1 MSFKLLAIRPL
12 EGTDPKFL
20 KNLRPNYIY
29 KFYNDYHFLDKDGNK
44 LDEYKDDQE
53 FIDYS
58 EVVNITKNETVP
70 QNLYGDNINISA
82 LVGKNGSGK
91 SSLLEMLYHHIS
103 CFEVNT
109 TFDNSEIEIF
119 IEIEFNIYIIKSV
132 IKSPGPSGTSMISS
146 IIIFKKNDKAF
157 FELNVKINKEEINK
171 IKKSFFT
178 NVINYSVYG
187 LNETIGGEWLNKIFH
202 KNDAYTTPITI
213 NPYRENGNI
222 DVNKEY
228 LLAQQRMILNHY
240 VIKNK
245 NILEGYKLIDINYTI
260 DIEKPQIISYKNTT
274 IYRDKNSK
282 SDIDINE
289 NINKIKYINT
299 NLFIKKLSSKIF
311 KEEEN
316 RIENF
321 VNLIFNSFDINNY
334 EIQNLIINRI
344 KNTKDDELF
353 RKTSYED
360 LLHLNFIYIIKK
372 LFKISDTYEK
382 YRGYYALFEITL
394 KDEDRKY
401 HYSFEKS
408 KEESLKYFTEYLNEL
423 KNNNDH
429 ITFKLKQSL
438 RYFETEIFN
447 KIEKGNIIE
456 IISDRKQKYIIKNYI
471 NDDTKIEDIPLAL
484 FDHEII
490 IDKKGKKI
498 DFKNLSSG
506 EQQKIHTILN
516 VVYHAYNITSKN
528 EDERYKNMNLIF
540 DEVELYFHP
549 EFQRTFISD
558 LLVALKFFDGKLNF
572 NILFSTH
579 SPFIL
584 SDIPS
589 QNILKLEDGKPK
601 KDGDNKNSFGAN
613 IHDLLADEFFLKNGT
628 MGAFAN
634 KKIKEIIDFLKDY
647 KSNNF
652 EKDYIKQVIDL
663 VGEPLLRNSLLNLYR
678 IKYREKTYEE
688 LLKFYEENAANQ

>member
-20 KNLRPNYIY
+20 KNLRPNCIY
-29 KFYNDYHFLDKDGNK
+29 KFYNEYHYLDEHGNK

-53 FIDYS
+53 FIDFI
-58 EVVNITKNETVP
+58 EVINITKNETVP

-91 SSLLEMLYHHIS
+91 STILELFYASLFSLNNKIDISIFLEVFIELDNNIYKT
-103 CFEVNT
+103 FFKEYTTQEDENT
-109 TFDNSEIEIF
+109 TFLWGVGEESFILKNNSF
-119 IEIEFNIYIIKSV
+119 TKSV
-132 IKSPGPSGTSMISS
+132 
-146 IIIFKKNDKAF
+146 
-157 FELNVKINKEEINK
+157 VKINKIFN
-171 IKKSFFT
+171 
-178 NVINYSVYG
+178 NVINYSIYG
-187 LNETIGGEWLNKIFH
+187 LNENISGEWLGKIFR
-202 KNDAYTTPITI
+202 KNDAYKTPITI

-240 VIKNK
+240 VIGNE
-245 NILEGYKLIDINYTI
+245 NILEGYKLADINYTI
-260 DIEKPQIISYKNTT
+260 DIEKHQIISYKKTT
-274 IYRDKNSK
+274 IYRDKNLK
-282 SDIDINE
+282 SDTDINGE
-289 NINKIKYINT
+289 NNSIKYIKT
-299 NLFIKKLSSKIF
+299 NLFIKNLSSILF

-372 LFKISDTYEK
+372 LFKISETYEK

-408 KEESLKYFTEYLNEL
+408 KEGSLKYFTEYLNEL

-490 IDKKGKKI
+490 ISKEKDNKTYN
-498 DFKNLSSG
+498 FTSLSSG

-516 VVYHAYNITSKN
+516 VLYHAYNITSKN
-528 EDERYKNMNLIF
+528 ENEGYKNMNLIF

-558 LLVALKFFDGKLNF
+558 LLTALNFFKGKLNF

-589 QNILKLEDGKPK
+589 QNILKLEDGNPQPD
-601 KDGDNKNSFGAN
+601 KDGKNSFGAN
-613 IHDLLADEFFLKNGT
+613 IHDLLDDEFFLEKGF
-628 MGAFAN
+628 MGEFAKEYIN
-634 KKIKEIIDFLKDY
+634 FVYKEITELNDIDFKKYDELKSKIKII
-647 KSNNF
+647 
-652 EKDYIKQVIDL
+652 
-663 VGEPLLRNSLLNLYR
+663 GEPVLRNPILKLLDEKLSKHNERNDLINYYKNL
-678 IKYREKTYEE
+678 IKKLEE
-688 LLKFYEENAANQ
+688 

>member
-20 KNLRPNYIY
+20 KNLRPNCIY
-29 KFYNDYHFLDKDGNK
+29 KFYNEYHYLDEHGNR

-58 EVVNITKNETVP
+58 EVVNITKSETVP
-70 QNLYGDNINISA
+70 QNLYGENINISA

-157 FELNVKINKEEINK
+157 FELNVKINKKEINK

-213 NPYRENGNI
+213 NPHRVNGNI

-228 LLAQQRMILNHY
+228 LLAQQRLILNQY
-240 VIKNK
+240 VIKKKELIENVSIK
-245 NILEGYKLIDINYTI
+245 NVNY
-260 DIEKPQIISYKNTT
+260 YL
-274 IYRDKNSK
+274 NSK
-282 SDIDINE
+282 TIQKILNKENDNYFEEIPTIEYIHNLINSLYGESD
-289 NINKIKYINT
+289 
-299 NLFIKKLSSKIF
+299 
-311 KEEEN
+311 EN
-316 RIENF
+316 RINQF
-321 VNLIFNSFDINNY
+321 VDLIFDTFSIKNSFQRSNLKDIISKVPNNFWVY
-334 EIQNLIINRI
+334 EYYKSTQLLTTLHNIDDGENNLNY
-344 KNTKDDELF
+344 LCF
-353 RKTSYED
+353 
-360 LLHLNFIYIIKK
+360 LYIIKK
-372 LFKISDTYEK
+372 IFKISNTYIKFRKYIHILNIGFNKKVLKNRDSILMDFEK
-382 YRGYYALFEITL
+382 YLI
-394 KDEDRKY
+394 
-401 HYSFEKS
+401 
-408 KEESLKYFTEYLNEL
+408 EL

-429 ITFKLKQSL
+429 ITFKLKQALS
-438 RYFETEIFN
+438 YFETDIFKKISTATIVKDKVIERTKLEIN
-447 KIEKGNIIE
+447 
-456 IISDRKQKYIIKNYI
+456 DYI
-471 NDDTKIEDIPLAL
+471 NDKTKIEDIPLAM

-558 LLVALKFFDGKLNF
+558 LLAALKFFDGKLNF

-613 IHDLLADEFFLKNGT
+613 IHDLLADEFFLEKGF
-628 MGAFAN
+628 MGEFAKEYIN
-634 KKIKEIIDFLKDY
+634 FVYKEITELNDIDFKKYDELKS
-647 KSNNF
+647 K
-652 EKDYIKQVIDL
+652 IQII
-663 VGEPLLRNSLLNLYR
+663 GEPVLRNPILKLLD
-678 IKYREKTYEE
+678 EKLSKHNEKNDLINYYKQLIQKLEE
-688 LLKFYEENAANQ
+688 